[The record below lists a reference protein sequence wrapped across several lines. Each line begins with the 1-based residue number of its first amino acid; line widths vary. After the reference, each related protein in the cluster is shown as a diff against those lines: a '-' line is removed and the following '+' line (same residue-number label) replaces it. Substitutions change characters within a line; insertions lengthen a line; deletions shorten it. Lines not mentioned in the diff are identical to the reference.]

1 MLYMIGI
8 GMNDE
13 TDITVKGL
21 DRVRNSD
28 YVYLEGYT
36 SKLDVSISKLE
47 EFYGKKI
54 EVCKR
59 DFIENGEEIISKAK
73 SSNVAVLI
81 IGDVFSAT
89 THISLF
95 REAKEASVSVEVVN
109 NASVLNAV
117 GITGLELYKFG
128 RVASVPFIDSSVPYE
143 VFLENSKLG
152 LHSLFLLDLKPFEDK
167 FMECKEAVAYLV
179 SKGMEDRMVVVCAKL
194 GSKDYVVKYVK
205 ASEVES
211 LGVYPQCLIV
221 PGKMHFMEE
230 EVLESYK

>member
-1 MLYMIGI
+1 MIGI

-13 TDITVKGL
+13 QDITVKGL
-21 DRVRNSD
+21 DRVNNSD
-28 YVYLEGYT
+28 FVFLEGYT
-36 SKLDVSISKLE
+36 SKLDVPISKLE

-54 EVCKR
+54 VVCKR
-59 DFIENGEEIISKAK
+59 AFVEDGKEIISKAK
-73 SSNVAVLI
+73 SGNVAVLV

-95 REAKEASVSVEVVN
+95 REAKESNVSVEVVN

-128 RVASVPFIDSSVPYE
+128 KVASIPFIDSNVPYE
-143 VFLENSKLG
+143 VFLMNEKMG

-167 FMECKEAVAYLV
+167 FMECKQAVAYLV
-179 SKGMEDRMVVVCAKL
+179 SKGFDSSRKVVVCAKL
-194 GSKDYVVKYVK
+194 GSKDYVVKYLK
-205 ASEVES
+205 ASEVVD
-211 LGVYPQCLIV
+211 LGIYPQCLIV

-230 EVLESYK
+230 EMLESYK